1 MTVPPQP
8 NPSQPDLQSPPSYGA
23 SGYPPPLPP
32 ASTPSPPAEVH
43 PSGLDEKGHVRRT
56 KVSAV
61 WVGLIVAAIVAIAL
75 LIFIAQNSASV
86 SIHYLGAR
94 GRVPLAVALL
104 LSAVAGLVIAA
115 IPGTVRILQLR
126 RSVKQNAPRH

>member
-1 MTVPPQP
+1 
-8 NPSQPDLQSPPSYGA
+8 
-23 SGYPPPLPP
+23 
-32 ASTPSPPAEVH
+32 
-43 PSGLDEKGHVRRT
+43 
-56 KVSAV
+56 VSAV

-94 GRVPLAVALL
+94 GRVSLAVALL

-126 RSVKQNAPRH
+126 RSIKLNAQRQ